1 MPALP
6 LLLISP
12 YSDLTG
18 YTDRINK
25 LSRSRTAEVQWMPY
39 RRDCNELDNFAEC
52 DDPRSYLAS
61 HPLRR
66 VALISHPRNHN
77 VLGFMSPLL
86 DSGDKFLWVSQFD
99 SITAE
104 ELDYFLKGYL
114 SPAAIGPMNYA
125 TFMTWLETRHCVFV
139 TRFQNECENPETR
152 KLYGDLSVSEWLV
165 DAGYNDDLHKTFCSH
180 LKVLA
185 PPTPTWEMPPVPP
198 DGRELPLMLLDIEG
212 CLTNNATTS
221 GVPPF
226 VVDKL
231 NLWSRNRTAEIR
243 WMTYWCYYE
252 GMDTFE
258 HGRDVDVEDT
268 DKEVQVL
275 RWIDRNPERQIV
287 WIDSEIHE
295 HLRLFGQK
303 IDGDAV
309 LVDRMVQH
317 RNLLLVQP
325 NAKQGLTADEL
336 QTIDTFLAGG
346 MQAKEVLAQ
355 NRRVVQGET

>member
-1 MPALP
+1 
-6 LLLISP
+6 
-12 YSDLTG
+12 
-18 YTDRINK
+18 
-25 LSRSRTAEVQWMPY
+25 MPY
-39 RRDCNELDNFAEC
+39 RRECNELDNFAEC

-77 VLGFMSPLL
+77 VLGFISPLL
-86 DSGDKFLWVSQFD
+86 QSADQFLWISQFD

-114 SPAAIGPMNYA
+114 SPAAIGPTNYA

-152 KLYGDLSVSEWLV
+152 KLYGDLSVTEWLV

-198 DGRELPLMLLDIEG
+198 DGRELPLILLDIEG
-212 CLTNNATTS
+212 CITNNATTS

-231 NLWSRNRTAEIR
+231 NLWSRNRTAEVR
-243 WMTYWCYYE
+243 WMTYRVDNAATE
-252 GMDTFE
+252 FLPSVGLDTFE
-258 HGRDVDVEDT
+258 HGRDVYVENP
-268 DKEVQVL
+268 DKVVQML
-275 RWIDRNPERQIV
+275 RWIDRNPERKIV
-287 WIDSEIHE
+287 WVDGDVHE
-295 HLRLFGQK
+295 HLRWFGQK
-303 IDGDAV
+303 MDGNAA
-309 LVDRMVQH
+309 LVDRMMQH

-336 QTIDTFLAGG
+336 QMIDTFLAGG
-346 MQAKEVLAQ
+346 INTEEVLAQ
-355 NRRVVQGET
+355 NSRVVQGET